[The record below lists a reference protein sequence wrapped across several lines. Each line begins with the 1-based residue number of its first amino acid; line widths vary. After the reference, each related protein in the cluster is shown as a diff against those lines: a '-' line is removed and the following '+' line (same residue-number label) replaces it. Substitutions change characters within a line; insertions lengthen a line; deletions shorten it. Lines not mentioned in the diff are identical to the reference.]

1 MSSPLGMTEG
11 ESRPPHAR
19 TGGGDAAQEPL
30 TPADRAS
37 ALAQGSPAIPPNFV
51 FWVLGVILVL
61 SVGGLVGEHVFS
73 FAGLNPTPTSTPTTA
88 ARAAPAATP
97 GAPVPATDHSLNAPL
112 AAFMGVSAPSPR
124 AAPPFTLTDQA
135 GLPWSVPAQP
145 PRVVVLTFFDA
156 PCNDICPV
164 LASEI
169 EQADADLGPL
179 AARVEF
185 LTVNTDPTA
194 LAQSSDAPV
203 LQRTGLGA
211 LSNWRM
217 LTGPLASLD
226 AVWKAYGVSISAD
239 TKTGLEA
246 AQRRHGLHRRQGR
259 PALPGDTLRRRER
272 HRNVQPVA
280 CCDHPLGPRHG
291 HLHGTARRAVTEP
304 MTAPVAPASPG
315 SSRPPLWQRRRTL
328 VIALVIVV
336 VVLITVLTDLP
347 VPTSRASD
355 VAAERSV
362 MSEVNTDLGPC
373 ALAVHQ
379 AVGIWKLQAAHQL
392 TPADRAPTPGLLS
405 DDQVACSLTNDG
417 VYDLSGIQVPGTP
430 AGKHLGDMVATT
442 LLWTTSDALRA
453 IEDVQGLMNHPK
465 STVLLHD
472 LAKEEASLAADR
484 RTAQTQEHGAERSLE
499 TQLQPVDL
507 PVVATSSGTG

>member
-88 ARAAPAATP
+88 ARAAPAAPP
-97 GAPVPATDHSLNAPL
+97 GAPVPATDHSLSAPL

-239 TKTGLEA
+239 TKTGLEVHNDVMDFIDAKGDLRFRATPFADESATGTFSLSPA
-246 AQRRHGLHRRQGR
+246 AITRWGR
-259 PALPGDTLRRRER
+259 GMATYTER
-272 HRNVQPVA
+272 LV
-280 CCDHPLGPRHG
+280 GP
-291 HLHGTARRAVTEP
+291 
-304 MTAPVAPASPG
+304 
-315 SSRPPLWQRRRTL
+315 
-328 VIALVIVV
+328 
-336 VVLITVLTDLP
+336 
-347 VPTSRASD
+347 
-355 VAAERSV
+355 
-362 MSEVNTDLGPC
+362 
-373 ALAVHQ
+373 
-379 AVGIWKLQAAHQL
+379 
-392 TPADRAPTPGLLS
+392 
-405 DDQVACSLTNDG
+405 
-417 VYDLSGIQVPGTP
+417 
-430 AGKHLGDMVATT
+430 
-442 LLWTTSDALRA
+442 
-453 IEDVQGLMNHPK
+453 
-465 STVLLHD
+465 
-472 LAKEEASLAADR
+472 
-484 RTAQTQEHGAERSLE
+484 
-499 TQLQPVDL
+499 
-507 PVVATSSGTG
+507 